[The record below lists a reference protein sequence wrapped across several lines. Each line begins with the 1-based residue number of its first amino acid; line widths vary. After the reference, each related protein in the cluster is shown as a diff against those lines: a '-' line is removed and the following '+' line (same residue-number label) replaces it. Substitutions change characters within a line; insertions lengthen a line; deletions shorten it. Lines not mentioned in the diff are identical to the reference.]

1 MKNFS
6 FKRLFNLP
14 VLFLGLGVL
23 FQIITLIIYATTGV
37 DEFNASLSNEVLIF
51 SVVTICLGFVLL
63 LMRLFG
69 FDELKILFGNFD
81 LFIIIT
87 YLLSLF
93 AFMFFVISKVNYI
106 TNVIVSIDGTKISFI
121 FILTVVLFLLSF
133 VLFLLSGIIFKKT
146 AKNVEEGEKQNESK
160 AI

>member
-1 MKNFS
+1 MKKFS
-6 FKRLFNLP
+6 FKRLINLP
-14 VLFLGLGVL
+14 MLFLGIAVL
-23 FQIITLIIYATTGV
+23 IQVLSLIIYNATGI
-37 DEFNASLSNEVLIF
+37 DEFNDTLSKEVIIF
-51 SVVTICLGFVLL
+51 SIISIALGVILL
-63 LMRLFG
+63 LVRLFG
-69 FDELKILFGNFD
+69 FDEAKILLGNFD
-81 LFIIIT
+81 VFIVLNYI
-87 YLLSLF
+87 LALF